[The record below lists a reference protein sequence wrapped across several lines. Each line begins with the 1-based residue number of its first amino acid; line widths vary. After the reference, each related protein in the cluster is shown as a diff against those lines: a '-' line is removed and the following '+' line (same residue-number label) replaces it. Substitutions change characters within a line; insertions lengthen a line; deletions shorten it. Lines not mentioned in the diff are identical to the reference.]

1 MKTLKSK
8 KVMKTCAQPKK
19 ETETKNIETEPI
31 PQTQIAS
38 TIQTPRTKTVT
49 TVTEGNN
56 KWKRCINEGNERR
69 MHDENEQARSITY
82 FLISVPE
89 LLRRA

>member
-1 MKTLKSK
+1 MKTTKNKKVMKTTKNK

-31 PQTQIAS
+31 PQIQNAS

-56 KWKRCINEGNERR
+56 NKWKK
-69 MHDENEQARSITY
+69 MY
-82 FLISVPE
+82 K
-89 LLRRA
+89 